1 MTNLNEQKKVQ
12 WNSTKKKQEQKFDWS
27 RTITGQKKML
37 SLSNL
42 SRKLAPHSE
51 LSPLYRNEIPFYSPR
66 YIKVILNRILTVEK
80 SLFGHILP
88 KKREKKTFF
97 FSKNVYFLY
106 STKYCAHQQA
116 ARERT
121 IIYSHLY
128 Y

>member
-1 MTNLNEQKKVQ
+1 MKFDQKKNKNKRSIEVGLLQ
-12 WNSTKKKQEQKFDWS
+12 AKKKNVVRDN
-27 RTITGQKKML
+27 L